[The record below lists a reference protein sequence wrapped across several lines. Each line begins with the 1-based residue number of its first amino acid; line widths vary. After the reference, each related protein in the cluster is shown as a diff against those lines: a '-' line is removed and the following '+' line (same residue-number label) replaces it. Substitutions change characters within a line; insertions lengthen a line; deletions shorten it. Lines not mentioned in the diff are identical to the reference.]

1 GIPGIAPGSHTVAID
16 APPGFVGGSQTVQVD
31 AGKAQKVE
39 IALAPIENLM
49 GTFDS
54 TPPGAE
60 VSLIVDGKR
69 QSLGASPAKAKLDPR
84 MSYQVLFEKQGY
96 VSVNRPIVFT
106 GAPEEK
112 IVVNLEK
119 ATPVAVE
126 QPAVRPQ
133 PPPTPVRR
141 NPPVDKP
148 PVASIDKPPVD
159 KPPVDKPPV

>member
-84 MSYQVLFEKQGY
+84 MTYQVLFEKQGY

-112 IVVNLEK
+112 IIVNLEK
-119 ATPVAVE
+119 ASSVAVDT
-126 QPAVRPQ
+126 PAPPVQRPVQ
-133 PPPTPVRR
+133 TPPRPR
-141 NPPVDKP
+141 PPVDKP
-148 PVASIDKPPVD
+148 PVHHQVAI
-159 KPPVDKPPV
+159 

>member
-16 APPGFVGGSQTVQVD
+16 APPGFVGGSQVVQVEG
-31 AGKAQKVE
+31 GKAQKVE
-39 IALAPIENLM
+39 IALAPIDNLM
-49 GTFDS
+49 GVFDS

-84 MSYQVLFEKQGY
+84 MTYQVLFEKQGY

-112 IVVNLEK
+112 IIVNLEK
-119 ATPVAVE
+119 ATSVAVE
-126 QPAVRPQ
+126 TPTPLPSPEKHAVQ
-133 PPPTPVRR
+133 TPPPRPR
-141 NPPVDKP
+141 VDKAP
-148 PVASIDKPPVD
+148 IDKQVAID
-159 KPPVDKPPV
+159 KTPIE